1 MFPPLSCFTIHL
13 VNGSRSRKIDLRI
26 SLTISF
32 RRFESCQRLPNAL
45 PFHLSQ
51 LISTLRSPF
60 LSQGY
65 DQLGLILVYDCCR
78 KSLRLVIST
87 PAPLTK
93 VNALGFSSDTVISG
107 NGMAARPVRA
117 INAANASSVWKLD
130 ASTT

>member
-1 MFPPLSCFTIHL
+1 M
-13 VNGSRSRKIDLRI
+13 
-26 SLTISF
+26 SLGIY
-32 RRFESCQRLPNAL
+32 
-45 PFHLSQ
+45 LSQ
-51 LISTLRSPF
+51 PVSTLGNPL
-60 LSQGY
+60 LSQGH
-65 DQLGLILVYDCCR
+65 DQLGLLFVYNCSR

-117 INAANASSVWKLD
+117 IKAANASSVWKLD